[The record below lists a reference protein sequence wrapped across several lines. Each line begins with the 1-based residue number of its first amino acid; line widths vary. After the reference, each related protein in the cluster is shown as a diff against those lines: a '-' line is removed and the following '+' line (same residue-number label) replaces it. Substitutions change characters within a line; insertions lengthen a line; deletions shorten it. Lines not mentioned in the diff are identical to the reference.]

1 MDLLSMFPADATDK
15 AGNPFWSGP
24 KRCPSPSK
32 FDVNDDVHFTYL
44 WSCANLIAFNLNIN
58 QERDANVART
68 TAGATN
74 AKPYIKSKIVV
85 ETPEEQK
92 EREAQN
98 LPPPTVITGEDDEK
112 VLKDIMTELKEKIT
126 SNMTIQAIEFEKD
139 DATNFHIDYIHATA
153 QVRARNYTITE
164 CDFNKTKMIA
174 GRIIPAIATTTAMV
188 TGAVAAE
195 FYKYVQGFT
204 DLAKFKNSFVNLAL
218 PLFLFT
224 EPDEI
229 KKIKSKDYDP
239 IMGGKVV
246 AIPDPYTCYDK
257 THINIGSINF
267 QQFFDYLKEK
277 IGIDVSMVACGKVAL
292 YNHYLPS
299 KAHLP
304 RL

>member
-1 MDLLSMFPADATDK
+1 
-15 AGNPFWSGP
+15 
-24 KRCPSPSK
+24 
-32 FDVNDDVHFTYL
+32 
-44 WSCANLIAFNLNIN
+44 
-58 QERDANVART
+58 
-68 TAGATN
+68 
-74 AKPYIKSKIVV
+74 
-85 ETPEEQK
+85 
-92 EREAQN
+92 
-98 LPPPTVITGEDDEK
+98 
-112 VLKDIMTELKEKIT
+112 MTELKEKIT
-126 SNMTIQAIEFEKD
+126 GNMTIQAIEFEKD
-139 DATNFHIDYIHATA
+139 DATNFHIDYIHAAA

-174 GRIIPAIATTTAMV
+174 GRIIPAIATTTAMI

-204 DLAKFKNSFVNLAL
+204 DLAKFKNSFINLAL

-229 KKIKSKDYDP
+229 KKIKSKDDSKDH
-239 IMGGKVV
+239 GGIKVV

-257 THINIGSINF
+257 THINIGSITF

-277 IGIDVSMVACGKVAL
+277 IGVDISLVGVGKITL
-292 YNHYLPS
+292 YNQYSPS